1 MWTQPTTHL
10 LRKQFSTVL
19 CILALY
25 LVMNPEAA
33 SGQTTGVAP
42 VKHINSPFDFAPRSD
57 EKHPLQPVVRVMRGV
72 LDHIDQQVQDYS
84 CTLVKRERLDDELG
98 ERQHIFM
105 KVRQQPFSVYMQF
118 LHPHKDRE
126 VLYVAGMNDGD
137 LIALDGGWKRKIM
150 APVSLDPE
158 GMIAMSGQKYPI
170 TRVGMRNLCEEYL
183 KTSEEDIKYDESEVQ
198 INPNSRIGGRSATLI
213 QVVHPK
219 PRQAFHSHISRIFLD
234 NELQVPLH
242 FDAFLWPAEADGTP
256 PLEES
261 YTYTNL
267 KINQG
272 FTSKDFDKENPEI
285 FKQ

>member
-1 MWTQPTTHL
+1 MWTQPATQQT
-10 LRKQFSTVL
+10 RKQFSTVSCISAL
-19 CILALY
+19 CLLLMPQA
-25 LVMNPEAA
+25 V
-33 SGQTTGVAP
+33 SGQATEVAP
-42 VKHINSPFDFAPRSD
+42 VKHLKSPFDFAARSD
-57 EKHPLQPVVRVMRGV
+57 EKHPLQPVMHVMRGV
-72 LDHIDQQVQDYS
+72 LDHIDQQVHDYS
-84 CTLVKRERLDDELG
+84 CTLIKRERLDDELG

-105 KVRQQPFSVYMQF
+105 KVRQQPFSVYMHF
-118 LHPHKDRE
+118 LQPHKDRE

-158 GMIAMSGQKYPI
+158 GMLAMSGQKYPI

-183 KTSEEDIKYDESEVQ
+183 KTLEEDIQYSECEVD

-213 QVVHPK
+213 QVMHPT
-219 PRQAFHSHISRIFLD
+219 PRKAFRSHISRIFLD
-234 NELQVPLH
+234 NELRVPVH
-242 FDAFLWPAEADGTP
+242 FDAFLWPAEANGTP

-272 FTSKDFDKENPEI
+272 FTSKDFDKENPDI

>member
-1 MWTQPTTHL
+1 MPQ
-10 LRKQFSTVL
+10 TV
-19 CILALY
+19 
-25 LVMNPEAA
+25 
-33 SGQTTGVAP
+33 SGQATEVAP
-42 VKHINSPFDFAPRSD
+42 VKHIKSPFDFSAHGD
-57 EKHPLQPVVRVMRGV
+57 EKHPLQPVMHVMRGV

-84 CTLVKRERLDDELG
+84 CTLIKRERLDDELG

-105 KVRQQPFSVYMQF
+105 KVRQQPFSVYMHF
-118 LHPHKDRE
+118 LQPHKDRE

-158 GMIAMSGQKYPI
+158 GMLAMSGQKYPI

-183 KTSEEDIKYDESEVQ
+183 KTLEEDIQYSECEVD

-213 QVVHPK
+213 QVMHPT
-219 PRQAFHSHISRIFLD
+219 PRKAFRSHISRIFLD
-234 NELQVPLH
+234 NELRVPVH
-242 FDAFLWPAEADGTP
+242 FDAFLWPAEANGTP

-272 FTSKDFDKENPEI
+272 FTSKDFDKENPDI

>member
-1 MWTQPTTHL
+1 MWTQPAIQQTRT
-10 LRKQFSTVL
+10 QFSTVS
-19 CILALY
+19 CILTLCLLLMPQA
-25 LVMNPEAA
+25 V
-33 SGQTTGVAP
+33 SGQATEVAP
-42 VKHINSPFDFAPRSD
+42 VKHLKSPFDFAARSD
-57 EKHPLQPVVRVMRGV
+57 EKHPLQPVMHVMRGV
-72 LDHIDQQVQDYS
+72 LDHIDQQVHDYS
-84 CTLVKRERLDDELG
+84 CTLIKRERLDDELG

-105 KVRQQPFSVYMQF
+105 KVRQQPFSVYMHF
-118 LHPHKDRE
+118 LQPHKDRE

-158 GMIAMSGQKYPI
+158 GMLAMSGQKYPI

-183 KTSEEDIKYDESEVQ
+183 KTLEEDIQYSECEVD

-213 QVVHPK
+213 QVMHPT
-219 PRQAFHSHISRIFLD
+219 PRKAFRSHISRIFLD
-234 NELQVPLH
+234 NELRVPVH
-242 FDAFLWPAEADGTP
+242 FDAFLWPAEANGTP

-272 FTSKDFDKENPEI
+272 FTSKDFDKENPDI